1 MITAEQVRRAA
12 KGPVNASNLN
22 SVLVS
27 LQRYAKAA
35 GLHLAHRQ
43 VPYMSQLMHES
54 GAFRYDREIWGPTP
68 AQKRYDTRTDLGN
81 TPALDGDGK
90 LYLGRTAIQLTGRAN
105 YTAFRDWVWAN
116 IDKSAP
122 DFVKYPDKVNEGPW
136 EGLAP
141 IWYWAKG
148 NPTGKSLNRYA
159 DENNIEQITKKINGG
174 LNGFQDRQDY
184 YVRIGLVVLGYSPTA
199 VREFQL
205 NSGLAPD
212 GDAGPLTRAAIHKRL
227 AAMSDVKTT
236 PAPVVTPVAVVPA
249 QIDKPLTKTTGFIER
264 VTGIIAAIGGLG
276 LGAFFQDWRI
286 ILATAGA
293 LVLITCIGLILHKRI
308 IDAVKYAKDNLN
320 G

>member
-27 LQRYAKAA
+27 LSRYSKKV
-35 GLHLAHRQ
+35 GLDQPHRYVQFLAQ
-43 VPYMSQLMHES
+43 SMHES
-54 GAFRYDREIWGPTP
+54 GSFKYDREIWGPTP

-90 LYLGRTAIQLTGRAN
+90 LYMGRTGIQLTGKAN
-105 YTAFRDWVWAN
+105 YTSFRDWVWKN
-116 IDKSAP
+116 IDKNAP
-122 DFVKYPDKVNEGPW
+122 DFVKYPDKVNKDPW

-141 IWYWAKG
+141 IWYWTVG

-174 LNGFQDRQDY
+174 LNGFQDRQEY
-184 YVRIGLVVLGYSPTA
+184 YVRLGLVVLGFAPTA
-199 VREFQL
+199 IREFQM
-205 NSGLAPD
+205 SQGLAAD
-212 GDAGPLTRAAIHKRL
+212 GDPGPLTRAAIHKRL
-227 AAMSDVKTT
+227 AAMGDVKTT
-236 PAPVVTPVAVVPA
+236 PAPVVDVVAVAPP
-249 QIDKPLTKTTGFIER
+249 QIDKPLTQTTGFLER
-264 VTGIIAAIGGLG
+264 VTGIATAIGGLG

-286 ILATAGA
+286 ILATAVA
-293 LVLITCIGLILHKRI
+293 LVVITLIGLVLHKRI
-308 IDAVKYAKDNLN
+308 IDAVKYAKANLN